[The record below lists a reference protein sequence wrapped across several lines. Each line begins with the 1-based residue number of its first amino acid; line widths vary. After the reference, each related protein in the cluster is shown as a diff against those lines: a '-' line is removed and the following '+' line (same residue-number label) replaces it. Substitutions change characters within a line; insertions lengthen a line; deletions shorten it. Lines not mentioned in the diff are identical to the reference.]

1 MTTESSSDET
11 AASATERV
19 IALFGGVRPMAAKLE
34 ISASTIQGWKE
45 RDNIPEARHADILA
59 AAEKHDIA
67 LDPSDLASPR
77 QADQEPDETTAAGP
91 ETPPPSAE
99 SDTSPSETK
108 PASDTP
114 VPEPSPEAP
123 SATPPPSPPIPPTPV
138 PPPSGH
144 LGRRNARALTVAIV
158 ALVVGIAGLIW
169 AVVDGETEGTSSL
182 ASRVAAL
189 EARPEPQPV
198 DLSGIESRLSALEA
212 EVGSQSDASG
222 TQDLVDQLSALS
234 DQVAALEQA
243 ASGDQSDALAQQIQA
258 LGDRI
263 SALEPLT
270 DRVAALEQADPSD
283 QIAALSQQ
291 VQTLSD
297 TLTTLQATVSG
308 LQESQATLRAAL
320 QALPT
325 AEMLNNTSSSID
337 QRLSAFQ
344 TQIDQALAI
353 ARQNTGQGPALV
365 LAVSQLRDAVDSG
378 ADYASALAAVT
389 SLASGDDTLTQPLGV
404 LSQHADTGVPTF
416 DTLTEEFSAVADAIR
431 EAARPQ
437 AEGWFDSALN
447 SVGSLVTVRRAPGE
461 NDGDDADA
469 ITARAEA
476 RVSAG
481 NWTGA
486 EQALSDLS
494 GAPAQAA
501 ANWLSALQAKLAV
514 DQALSSVQ
522 TAAIDALASTQ

>member
-45 RDNIPEARHADILA
+45 RDTIPEARHADILA

-77 QADQEPDETTAAGP
+77 PADQEPDEKTAAGP
-91 ETPPPSAE
+91 EAPSPSGE
-99 SDTSPSETK
+99 PDKSPSETK
-108 PASDTP
+108 QASDTP
-114 VPEPSPEAP
+114 APEPSREAP
-123 SATPPPSPPIPPTPV
+123 SATPPPPIPPTPV

-198 DLSGIESRLSALEA
+198 DLSGLESRLSALEA

-222 TQDLVDQLSALS
+222 TQNLVDQLSALS
-234 DQVAALEQA
+234 DRVTALEQA
-243 ASGDQSDALAQQIQA
+243 ASGDQSDALAQQIQS

-291 VQTLSD
+291 VQTASE

-389 SLASGDDTLTQPLGV
+389 SLASGDDSLTQPLGI

-416 DTLTEEFSAVADAIR
+416 DTLTEEFSGVADAIR

-447 SVGSLVTVRRAPGE
+447 SVGGLVTVRRAPGE

-476 RVSAG
+476 RVAAG

-486 EQALSDLS
+486 EQALSDLN
-494 GAPAQAA
+494 GAPAEAA
-501 ANWLSALQAKLAV
+501 TNWLSALQAKLAV

>member
-1 MTTESSSDET
+1 MTTESPSDAT

-19 IALFGGVRPMAAKLE
+19 IARFGGVRPMAAKLA

-45 RDNIPEARHADILA
+45 RDNIPEARHAEILA

-67 LDPSDLASPR
+67 LDPSELGGPK
-77 QADQEPDETTAAGP
+77 QADEPATEAPEEPPTPAEPDAAPAAPG
-91 ETPPPSAE
+91 ERASM
-99 SDTSPSETK
+99 SDAPAPK
-108 PASDTP
+108 PT
-114 VPEPSPEAP
+114 PEPM
-123 SATPPPSPPIPPTPV
+123 ATMPPPSPPPPPAAV
-138 PPPSGH
+138 PPSDGR
-144 LGRRNARALTVAIV
+144 LGKRGARALTVAIL
-158 ALVVGIAGLIW
+158 ALVIGVAGLIW
-169 AVVDGETEGTSSL
+169 AVVDGETEGSSSL

-212 EVGSQSDASG
+212 EVGSQSDDSG
-222 TQDLVDQLSALS
+222 TQDLVDQVSALS
-234 DQVAALEQA
+234 DRVAALEQA

-263 SALEPLT
+263 GALEPLA
-270 DRVAALEQADPSD
+270 DRVAALEQAAPGD

-297 TLTTLQATVSG
+297 TITTLQATVSG

-344 TQIDQALAI
+344 TQIDQALAV

-378 ADYASALAAVT
+378 AAYASALAAIT
-389 SLASGDDTLTQPLGV
+389 SLASDDDTLTQPLDV
-404 LSQHADTGVPTF
+404 LGQHADTGVPTF
-416 DTLTEEFSAVADAIR
+416 ETLGEEFPAVADAIR

-447 SVGSLVTVRRAPGE
+447 SVGSLVTVRQAPGE

-476 RVSAG
+476 RVTAG
-481 NWTGA
+481 NWAGA
-486 EQALSDLS
+486 EQALADLS
-494 GAPAQAA
+494 GAPAEAA
-501 ANWLSALQAKLAV
+501 ADWLSALQAKLAV
-514 DQALSSVQ
+514 DQALLSVQ
-522 TAAIDALASTQ
+522 TAAIDALASAQ

>member
-59 AAEKHDIA
+59 AAAKHDIA
-67 LDPSDLASPR
+67 LDPSELSDPK
-77 QADQEPDETTAAGP
+77 QAEPEPDQTSAAGP
-91 ETPPPSAE
+91 ETPPPPAE
-99 SDTSPSETK
+99 SDTSPSDTK

-114 VPEPSPEAP
+114 KPSPEAP

-138 PPPSGH
+138 PPPSGQ

-158 ALVVGIAGLIW
+158 ALVIGIAGLIW

-234 DQVAALEQA
+234 DRVAALEQA
-243 ASGDQSDALAQQIQA
+243 ASGDQSDALAQQLQA
-258 LGDRI
+258 LGDR
-263 SALEPLT
+263 
-270 DRVAALEQADPSD
+270 VGALEQADPSD
-283 QIAALSQQ
+283 QITALSQQ

-297 TLTTLQATVSG
+297 TTTTLQATVSG

-337 QRLSAFQ
+337 ERLSAFQ

-365 LAVSQLRDAVDSG
+365 LAVSQLRDTIDSG

-389 SLASGDDTLTQPLGV
+389 SLASGDGSLTQPLGV
-404 LSQHADTGVPTF
+404 LGQHADTGVPTF
-416 DTLTEEFSAVADAIR
+416 DTLTEEFSAVANAIR

-469 ITARAEA
+469 VTARAEA
-476 RVSAG
+476 RVAAG

-494 GAPAQAA
+494 GAPAEAA
-501 ANWLSALQAKLAV
+501 EDWLSALQAKLAV